1 MSGATDSD
9 GAGAAREASSLRVL
23 VVDDEPGLA
32 DVAASMLEERDPRID
47 ATPVEG
53 ATAALDALSASS
65 FDCVVSDYQMPEAD
79 GIELLRAVR
88 DRHGGIPFVLFTG
101 EGSEAVASEAV
112 SAGVDEYLR
121 KGETTDRYARLAE
134 AVDGAVDGA
143 HGDRRLTAHLDRI
156 SDAFCEV
163 DREWR
168 VTYLNE
174 RARALIDLDADDLIG
189 ERIWDLFPGTADT
202 EGEAAL
208 REAAATGEPVRFEQ
222 HVDRLDADLVVNG
235 YPTGRGLALYF
246 RDVTEKR
253 RRERELREVS
263 ERLQLAVEGA
273 DVGVWDWN
281 VQTDEVRFDE
291 RWAAMLGHE
300 VDAIDFEL
308 SAWEDRVHPDD
319 IDEAW
324 NAIEAHFDGEADLYQ
339 SDFRMR
345 TKSGDWKW
353 IRDRGRVVER
363 DEDGAPLRAV
373 GIHIDVTEEK
383 EREREL
389 ERYRR
394 LVDELP
400 ESVCIYDADGR
411 FELVNDHLADVYG
424 VDPEELVGRNSRL
437 VEQIRETDD
446 GDRFAALVDGDRE
459 SLTGTAE
466 IDLPTQSDVI
476 VDYGLT
482 RLVIDGE
489 FDGVLGISRDVTED
503 RRRQRRLER
512 TSARLEALFER
523 SPDMIDIHDE
533 AGEIIDANR
542 ALTEALGYDRDE
554 VVGMD
559 VWELDTELEP
569 EVGRNLW
576 DSLEVD
582 ETVRLETTFARA
594 DGSTFPVEVHVRRI
608 DVQGEDRFLASS
620 RDISERKAYERRIE
634 RENERLDE
642 FASIVSHDL
651 RNPLN
656 VLSGYLRLARETG
669 TDSYFD
675 RCDRA
680 LDEMERLIED
690 VLALAKQ
697 GEAVGSF
704 ERVHLGDLAARYSDD
719 AFGSADG
726 EDPFGG
732 DDAAETEGTEPS
744 IDVVIEADC
753 EVCADPGRIGQLLG
767 NLFRNADEHGGERVV
782 VGDLPDGFYVA
793 DDGPGID
800 ADERDQVFENG
811 YTTSDTG
818 TGFGLSIVQRIAEAH
833 GWDVAVTEGDGG
845 GARFEFTGV
854 DRPGP
859 GPEEPG
865 PSAEELGS
873 AAEKP
878 EPPAEEPDSSLE
890 ETEAP
895 D

>member
-1 MSGATDSD
+1 MSGGTEGGGS
-9 GAGAAREASSLRVL
+9 EAVRGRTAVRVL
-23 VVDDEPGLA
+23 LVDDEPGFA
-32 DVAASMLEERDPRID
+32 DVAASMLESRDDRFE
-47 ATPVEG
+47 ATPVES
-53 ATAALDALSASS
+53 AAAALDALSSAA
-65 FDCVVSDYQMPEAD
+65 FDCVVSDYEMPETD
-79 GIELLRAVR
+79 GVELLEAVR
-88 DRHGGIPFVLFTG
+88 ERHGDVPFVLFTG

-121 KGETTDRYARLAE
+121 KGEASDQYSRLA
-134 AVDGAVDGA
+134 GAVEGLVSRTR
-143 HGDRRLTAHLDRI
+143 GERRVAEHLERV

-163 DREWR
+163 DDEWR
-168 VTYLNE
+168 ITYLND
-174 RARALIDLDADDLIG
+174 RAVRMIDLDADELLG
-189 ERIWDLFPGTADT
+189 ERIWDLFPETTDT
-202 EGEAAL
+202 DGEEAL
-208 REAAATGEPVRFEQ
+208 REAAETGDPVRFEA
-222 HVDRLDADLVVNG
+222 HVDRLGADLVVNA
-235 YPTGRGLALYF
+235 YPTPDGLALYF

-253 RRERELREVS
+253 ERERELRELS

-281 VQTDEVRFDE
+281 VRTDEVRFDE

-300 VDAIDFEL
+300 PDEIGSGL

-319 IDEAW
+319 IDGSW
-324 NAIEAHFDGEADLYQ
+324 NAIEAHFDGETDLYQ

-363 DEDGAPLRAV
+363 DEEGDPIRAV

-400 ESVCIYDADGR
+400 ESVCVYDADGR
-411 FELVNDHLADVYG
+411 FELANDHIADVYG
-424 VDPEELVGRNSRL
+424 VDQEELVGRRSELVDRL
-437 VEQIRETDD
+437 REAGD

-466 IDLPTQSDVI
+466 IDLPTKSDVI
-476 VDYGLT
+476 VDYALT

-489 FDGVLGISRDVTED
+489 FDGILGVSRDVTDE

-533 AGEIIDANR
+533 AGAIVDANR
-542 ALTEALGYDRDE
+542 AMTDALGRDRE
-554 VVGMD
+554 ELVGMD
-559 VWELDTELEP
+559 VWEVDTEIDPEEGKRIWNELET
-569 EVGRNLW
+569 
-576 DSLEVD
+576 D

-594 DGSTFPVEVHVRRI
+594 DGSTFPVEVHVRRV

-675 RCDRA
+675 RCERA
-680 LDEMERLIED
+680 LDEMERLIAD
-690 VLALAKQ
+690 VLTLAKQ

-704 ERVHLGDLAARYSDD
+704 ERVHLGELAARYSDD

-732 DDAAETEGTEPS
+732 DATGDAAP
-744 IDVVIEADC
+744 DAPIEVAVEAAD
-753 EVCADPGRIGQLLG
+753 EILADPGRLRQLLG
-767 NLFRNADEHGGERVV
+767 NLFRNAAEHGAERVV
-782 VGDLPDGFYVA
+782 VGDLPDGFYVG

-800 ADERDQVFENG
+800 ADEREQVFESG
-811 YTTSDTG
+811 YTTSETG

-833 GWDVAVTEGDGG
+833 GWDVAVTEGERG

-854 DRPGP
+854 ERP
-859 GPEEPG
+859 E
-865 PSAEELGS
+865 SVAEES
-873 AAEKP
+873 AAE
-878 EPPAEEPDSSLE
+878 ESRSAAEDPDSSLE

>member
-1 MSGATDSD
+1 MNGDHGGSGSGGSGTAP
-9 GAGAAREASSLRVL
+9 RRRVL
-23 VVDDEPGLA
+23 VVDADLEFA
-32 DVAASMLEERDPRID
+32 DVVASHLEAHDDRIGAA
-47 ATPVEG
+47 PVED
-53 ATAALDALSASS
+53 AAAALEALSARRV
-65 FDCVVSDYQMPEAD
+65 DCVVSGYDLPERD
-79 GIELLRAVR
+79 GVGLLEAVR
-88 DRHGGIPFVLFTG
+88 DRHGDVPFVLFPET
-101 EGSEAVASEAV
+101 GSEAVASEAI
-112 SAGVDEYLR
+112 SADIDEYVR
-121 KGETTDRYARLAE
+121 RDESADRYARLAS
-134 AVDGAVDGA
+134 AVDAAVSRSRER
-143 HGDRRLTAHLDRI
+143 RRLSAHLDRI

-163 DREWR
+163 DQDWR
-168 VTYLNE
+168 VTYLNDHAAE
-174 RARALIDLDADDLIG
+174 MIDLDADDLLG
-189 ERIWDLFPGTADT
+189 ERIWDLFPGAADT

-208 REAAATGEPVRFEQ
+208 REAAETGEPVRFEQ
-222 HVDRLDADLVVNG
+222 RVDRLDADLVVNAH
-235 YPTGRGLALYF
+235 PTSDGLALYV

-281 VQTDEVRFDE
+281 VPTGEVRFDE
-291 RWAAMLGHE
+291 RWAAMLGLG
-300 VDAIDFEL
+300 VDELDFDL
-308 SAWEDRVHPDD
+308 STWEDRVHPDD

-324 NAIEAHFDGEADLYQ
+324 RAIEAHFAGETDLYQ
-339 SDFRMR
+339 CDFRMR
-345 TKSGDWKW
+345 TASGDWKW

-363 DEDGAPLRAV
+363 SEDGEPLRAV

-383 EREREL
+383 ERERAL

-394 LVDELP
+394 IVDELP
-400 ESVCIYDADGR
+400 ESVCIYDGDGR
-411 FELVNDHLADVYG
+411 FELANDHIADVYG
-424 VDPEELVGRNSRL
+424 TDPASLIGRPSRL
-437 VEQIRETDD
+437 VDRVREAGD

-459 SLTGTAE
+459 SLTGTVE
-466 IDLPTQSDVI
+466 VDLPTRGEVI
-476 VDYGLT
+476 VDYALT

-489 FDGVLGISRDVTED
+489 FDGVLGISRDVTDE

-512 TSARLEALFER
+512 TSARLEALFEG

-533 AGEIIDANR
+533 AGEIVDANR
-542 ALTEALGYDRDE
+542 AMTQELGYDRHE

-559 VWELDTELEP
+559 VWDVDAELDPGEGVRLWGELEM
-569 EVGRNLW
+569 
-576 DSLEVD
+576 D

-594 DGSTFPVEVHVRRI
+594 DGSTFPAEVHVRRI
-608 DVQGEDRFLASS
+608 DVRGEDRFLASS

-675 RCDRA
+675 RCERA

-704 ERVHLGDLAARYSDD
+704 ERVHLGELAARYDD

-732 DDAAETEGTEPS
+732 DASGNPAPDAPIEIA
-744 IDVVIEADC
+744 IDADRVI
-753 EVCADPGRIGQLLG
+753 CADPGRVGQLLG

-782 VGDLPDGFYVA
+782 VGDLPDGFYVE

-800 ADERDQVFENG
+800 ANERDRVFENG
-811 YTTSDTG
+811 YTTSETG

-833 GWDVAVTEGDGG
+833 GWDVAVTEGERG

-854 DRPGP
+854 DRP
-859 GPEEPG
+859 E
-865 PSAEELGS
+865 PSAE
-873 AAEKP
+873 AV
-878 EPPAEEPDSSLE
+878 EPRD
-890 ETEAP
+890 
-895 D
+895 

>member
-1 MSGATDSD
+1 MSGGTEAEGAVD
-9 GAGAAREASSLRVL
+9 GGGAAPLRVL
-23 VVDDEPGLA
+23 VVDDEPGFA
-32 DVAASMLEERDPRID
+32 DVAASMLEERDARID

-53 ATAALDALSASS
+53 PRAALDRLADAS
-65 FDCVVSDYQMPEAD
+65 FDCVVSDYRMPEAD
-79 GIELLRAVR
+79 GIELLEAVR
-88 DRHGGIPFVLFTG
+88 DRHGDVPFVLFTG
-101 EGSEAVASEAV
+101 EGSEAVASEAI

-121 KGETTDRYARLAE
+121 KREATDRYARLAD
-134 AVDGAVDGA
+134 AVDGAVAGA
-143 HGDRRLTAHLDRI
+143 RGDRRMRAHLDRI

-163 DREWR
+163 DGDWR
-168 VTYLNE
+168 VTYLND
-174 RARALIDLDADDLIG
+174 RAEALIDLDADELVG

-208 REAAATGEPVRFEQ
+208 REAAASGEPVRFEQ
-222 HVDRLDADLVVNG
+222 HVDRLGADLVVNA
-235 YPTGRGLALYF
+235 YPTGRGVALYF

-291 RWAAMLGHE
+291 RWASMLGHDPDE
-300 VDAIDFEL
+300 LAFEL
-308 SAWEDRVHPDD
+308 SSWEERVHPDD
-319 IDEAW
+319 IGDAW
-324 NAIEAHFDGEADLYQ
+324 DAIEAHFAGETDLYQ
-339 SDFRMR
+339 CDFRMR

-363 DEDGAPLRAV
+363 TADGDPRRAV

-383 EREREL
+383 AREREL

-394 LVDELP
+394 IVDELP

-411 FELVNDHLADVYG
+411 IALANDHTADVLETEPG
-424 VDPEELVGRNSRL
+424 ALVGRESRL
-437 VEQIRETDD
+437 VDRIRAGSD
-446 GDRFAALVDGDRE
+446 GDRFDALVAGDRE
-459 SLTGTAE
+459 SLTGTVE
-466 IDLPTQSDVI
+466 VDLPGQPEAI

-489 FDGVLGISRDVTED
+489 FDGVLGISRNVTAE

-533 AGEIIDANR
+533 SGEIVDANR
-542 ALTEALGYDRDE
+542 SLTEALGYDRE
-554 VVGMD
+554 ELVGMD
-559 VWELDTELEP
+559 VWEVDAELDPAEGRRQWEGLEM
-569 EVGRNLW
+569 
-576 DSLEVD
+576 D

-594 DGSTFPVEVHVRRI
+594 DGETFPAEVHVRRI

-675 RCDRA
+675 RCERA

-690 VLALAKQ
+690 VLTLAKQ
-697 GEAVGSF
+697 GDAVGSF
-704 ERVHLGDLAARYSDD
+704 EPIHLGELAAAYSDD
-719 AFGSADG
+719 AFGSG
-726 EDPFGG
+726 ESDPFGERA
-732 DDAAETEGTEPS
+732 DAESPSVAVAIETDAE
-744 IDVVIEADC
+744 I
-753 EVCADPGRIGQLLG
+753 CADPGRVRQLLG
-767 NLFRNADEHGGERVV
+767 NLFRNADEHGGDRVV

-800 ADERDQVFENG
+800 PSEREKVLSSG
-811 YTTSDTG
+811 YTTSETG
-818 TGFGLSIVQRIAEAH
+818 TGFGLAIVQRIAEAH
-833 GWDVAVTEGDGG
+833 GWEVDVTEGDLG

-854 DRPGP
+854 ERPDAP
-859 GPEEPG
+859 
-865 PSAEELGS
+865 
-873 AAEKP
+873 AAEADGGAP
-878 EPPAEEPDSSLE
+878 TADDAEPRN
-890 ETEAP
+890 
-895 D
+895 